1 MREVMM
7 KAQELAE
14 AIVATG
20 MYEKMQELEK
30 QVTADPEAAEA
41 VADLVEKRTAFEN
54 MIQQGDA
61 SKEEFAAAGQA
72 YSAAQSRVD
81 ENELIAQLRKAQ
93 QDYSDL
99 MDNVNRILRLVVT
112 GEVESGGCSGNCASC
127 SGCH

>member
-1 MREVMM
+1 MREVMQ

-14 AIVATG
+14 AIAATG

-30 QVTADPEAAEA
+30 QVTADEEAAAA
-41 VADLVEKRTAFEN
+41 VADLVEKRDAFQA
-54 MIQQGDA
+54 MIQQGTAD
-61 SKEEFAAAGQA
+61 KEAFAVAGQA

-81 ENELIAQLRKAQ
+81 DNALIAQLREAQ
-93 QDYSDL
+93 QAYSDL

-127 SGCH
+127 GGCH